1 MRARLI
7 EAIRTVSADRH
18 KLVILL
24 GNFGAGKTILLKDV
38 AQEINGKYIN
48 LNLEL
53 TERLLTLP
61 RRTYANGVTAHRLID
76 ELCDEL
82 SPHHEPLLIDNVEL
96 LFSPELGRLNPI
108 DTFKR
113 ISRERPVIVAIPA
126 RRVGNTAEYSTLGQ
140 ADHFKMPL
148 EKFACVEIQEQ

>member
-1 MRARLI
+1 MRAHLI
-7 EAIRTVSADRH
+7 EVIRTVSADRH

-24 GNFGAGKTILLKDV
+24 GNFGTGKTVLLKDV

-61 RRTYANGVTAHRLID
+61 RRTYADGVTAHQLID
-76 ELCDEL
+76 VLCDEL
-82 SPHHEPLLIDNVEL
+82 SPHQEPLLIDNVEL

-113 ISRERPVIVAIPA
+113 ISRERPVVVALPA
-126 RRVGNTAEYSTLGQ
+126 RRVGNMAEYSTLGQ

-148 EKFACVEIQEQ
+148 EKFAYLEIQEQ